1 MRANFTRRSIPCSPA
16 TVLLFSF
23 LLLTVLFATGCT
35 RRFFRHWAD
44 REVLQLL
51 ESKDQFPQWELRDYY
66 VYPHPL
72 ARFADPSDPDHPPMP
87 PDDLPTWMLST
98 RPQKPKQVA
107 YIEGT
112 GYLQVLQAW
121 DAANRAARK
130 EREERKKREAE
141 QPEQLPPPRDAQGH
155 DKNGSGN
162 VFDYASVGQPTAK
175 ILTGEQPTVSENPGP
190 GVTDPSQSIIP
201 VTAAQYGVQRDAAN
215 GDSQHPQAYLITL
228 DQAVEL
234 ALFNSREFQD
244 RRESLYLT
252 ALPVTLQRFNF
263 LPQFYATE
271 QVIREWAASRSTI
284 GKQNRWVANTG
295 VGPGSGFG
303 FTQLFSTGALLTLQ
317 LANRT
322 VVNLTGDP
330 RHTISESTLILDLS
344 QPLLQAGGRAVT
356 LEPLTQAERDLV
368 YELRNFARFHR
379 EFYVAIAVGSPIRT
393 AVGGIGVAGLDLGVR
408 GQAAFVGY
416 YPTIQRLAVV
426 ENNRAN
432 VESFARLL
440 RFYQAYVVGGSVS
453 QLQVDQIEQQLL
465 DSRAQLLLS
474 EVLYQDS
481 LDQFKLQLGL
491 PTNLPL
497 ELDFGP
503 LEPLK
508 DQMER
513 LSRVE
518 ADYRQILDALDQLEE
533 EPEVAPQ
540 RLRGILERLFVESPL
555 VRGTKFREEII
566 RRYATWR
573 ELASGFELPAQGLA
587 DLLSVPLQAPL
598 NLSAVPWGLATGPRR
613 SRAAQRILELQEE
626 LDRLEDEEERYAD
639 EEKEFP
645 RHLRD
650 RMRELQLEI
659 SLGQMEL
666 ALRNYELKPW
676 EGEMQPQRRRSR
688 YIDAFRRVTTRFAE
702 VMESARAERFVELD
716 GLWPTLPPVYLHG
729 VDLLTADELE
739 AQNLVEQTALINRL
753 DLMNA
758 RAQVVDAWRKIAVFA
773 NSLLGVANLQYHM
786 EVTTPRNQA
795 QPLTF
800 WGRTAIHRMT
810 LDTELPL
817 VRQLQ
822 RNNYRAS
829 LIAYQRQRRA
839 LQQQE
844 DNVRFQVRQELR
856 TLRQL
861 AQTYAIN
868 QRSVRLAYQ
877 VLENSL
883 EELRAPPAPGAQRD
897 AASSAAALTQQ
908 VVNAQNSVL
917 RAQNSIYATY
927 VNYIRARME
936 LYRDLELL
944 RVDSRGVWI
953 DEYASPAE
961 RPDGSQPEPGQR

>member
-1 MRANFTRRSIPCSPA
+1 MRRLPSSSARQHPG
-16 TVLLFSF
+16 SF
-23 LLLTVLFATGCT
+23 LLLVLLLALIPVTAGCT
-35 RRFFRHWAD
+35 RRFFRDWAD
-44 REVLQLL
+44 REVLQVLD
-51 ESKDQFPQWELRDYY
+51 SKDDFPQWELRDYY

-72 ARFADPSDPDHPPMP
+72 ARFADPTNPDFPPMP
-87 PDDLPTWMLST
+87 PDDVPTWMLST
-98 RPQKPKQVA
+98 RPQKPKQIA

-112 GYLQVLQAW
+112 GYLHVLRAW
-121 DAANRAARK
+121 NEANRAAR
-130 EREERKKREAE
+130 RARQERKQTEP
-141 QPEQLPPPRDAQGH
+141 QPEVLPPPQNLPPLSQD
-155 DKNGSGN
+155 
-162 VFDYASVGQPTAK
+162 QP
-175 ILTGEQPTVSENPGP
+175 ENQDHPEADQEKGPRWATIADEADGTQMTPGP
-190 GVTDPSQSIIP
+190 LGGDPSQPIVP
-201 VTAAQYGVQRDAAN
+201 VQAPGYG
-215 GDSQHPQAYLITL
+215 GPGEGTDSARPEETQPFLLTL
-228 DQAVEL
+228 EQAVEL

-252 ALPVTLQRFNF
+252 ALPVTFERFNF
-263 LPQFYATE
+263 LPQWYATE
-271 QVIREWAASRSTI
+271 RFFREWAGRFSTT
-284 GKQNRWVANTG
+284 GKQNKWEANTG
-295 VGPGSGFG
+295 FGPRSGLG

-322 VVNLTGDP
+322 VINLTGNP
-330 RHTISESTLILDLS
+330 KHTISESTLILDLS
-344 QPLLQAGGRAVT
+344 QPLLQGGGRAIA

-416 YPTIQRLAVV
+416 YPTIQRLAVL

-432 VESFARLL
+432 VEAFARLL
-440 RFYQAYVVGGSVS
+440 RFYQAYVAGGSVS

-465 DSRAQLLLS
+465 DSRAQVLLS
-474 EVLYQDS
+474 EVQYQDS

-491 PTNLPL
+491 PTNLPI

-508 DQMER
+508 EQMER
-513 LSRVE
+513 LGRVE
-518 ADYRQILDALDQLEE
+518 EEYREILDTLDQLEE
-533 EPEVAPQ
+533 QPEVAPPA
-540 RLRGILERLFVESPL
+540 LRRTLERLLVEAAL
-555 VRGTKFREEII
+555 VRGTKFQQTVLP
-566 RRYATWR
+566 RYRVWQ
-573 ELASGFELPAQGLA
+573 ELAVPVDPPAQALA
-587 DLLSVPLQAPL
+587 DLATVPLWAPF
-598 NLSAVPWGLATGPRR
+598 NFSAIPWGLAVGPRR
-613 SRAAQRILELQEE
+613 SRAAQRLLELQVE
-626 LDRLEDEEERYAD
+626 LEHLQDEEARYVD
-639 EEKEFP
+639 EDKEVP
-645 RHLRD
+645 ESLRQQ
-650 RMRELQLEI
+650 MQELQLEI

-666 ALRNYELKPW
+666 ALRVYDLKGW
-676 EGEMQPQRRRSR
+676 EREPSPQRRRSQ
-688 YIDAFRRVTTRFAE
+688 YIDALRRVTTRFAE
-702 VMESARAERFVELD
+702 VMESARAERLSEVE
-716 GLWPTLPPVYLHG
+716 GQWPQLPPVYLHG
-729 VDLLTADELE
+729 VDLLAVEEQL
-739 AQNLVEQTALINRL
+739 AQRLVEETALANRL

-758 RAQVVDAWRKIAVFA
+758 RAQLVDAWRQIAVFA

-786 EVTTPRNQA
+786 EVATPRNQA

-800 WGRTAIHRMT
+800 WGRTAIHRMS
-810 LDTELPL
+810 LDTQLPL

-844 DNVRFQVRQELR
+844 DTVRFQVRQELR

-861 AQTYAIN
+861 AQTYRIN

-883 EELRAPPAPGAQRD
+883 EELRAPPPPGAQRD

-917 RAQNSIYATY
+917 RAQNGIFATY
-927 VNYIRARME
+927 VSYIRARME
-936 LYRDLELL
+936 LYRDMELL

-953 DEYASPAE
+953 DEYAAPTE
-961 RPDGSQPEPGQR
+961 RPPGDQPDPG

>member
-1 MRANFTRRSIPCSPA
+1 MRIGLSRTAPRSPSTAILIAMLFLSILLPA
-16 TVLLFSF
+16 
-23 LLLTVLFATGCT
+23 GCT

-44 REVLQLL
+44 REVLQVL
-51 ESKDQFPQWELRDYY
+51 ESKDEYPEWELRDYY

-72 ARFADPSDPDHPPMP
+72 ARFADPSDPDFPPMP
-87 PDDLPTWMLST
+87 PDDIPTWMLAT

-112 GYLQVLQAW
+112 GYLHVLEAW

-130 EREERKKREAE
+130 QREERKKQEAGS
-141 QPEQLPPPRDAQGH
+141 PELLPPPKEPPQTEPDAARPADPMGFDGQGMPAEVTIIG
-155 DKNGSGN
+155 DDPVPDDRGPASGHP
-162 VFDYASVGQPTAK
+162 AEP
-175 ILTGEQPTVSENPGP
+175 
-190 GVTDPSQSIIP
+190 IIR
-201 VTAAQYGVQRDAAN
+201 VKAAQYGTMN
-215 GDSQHPQAYLITL
+215 GDNDQPKGYLITL

-252 ALPVTLQRFNF
+252 ALPVTFERFNF
-263 LPQFYATE
+263 LPQFYAADRFF
-271 QVIREWAASRSTI
+271 REWAASRSTV
-284 GKQNRWVANTG
+284 GKQNRWEANTG
-295 VGPGSGFG
+295 VGPRSGLG
-303 FTQLFSTGALLTLQ
+303 FTQLLSTGALLTLQ

-322 VVNLTGDP
+322 VVNLTGSP
-330 RHTISESTLILDLS
+330 KHTISESTLLLDLS

-416 YPTIQRLAVV
+416 YPTLQRLAVL

-440 RFYQAYVVGGSVS
+440 RFYQAYAIGGSVS

-465 DSRAQLLLS
+465 DSRAQALLS
-474 EVLYQDS
+474 EVQYQDS

-508 DQMER
+508 EQMER
-513 LSRVE
+513 LGRVE
-518 ADYRQILDALDQLEE
+518 ADYRGILDTLDQLEE
-533 EPEVAPQ
+533 EPEVAPA
-540 RLRGILERLFVESPL
+540 RLRGILQRLFVESPL
-555 VRGTKFREEII
+555 VRGTRFRVEIEH
-566 RRYATWR
+566 RYARWR
-573 ELASGFELPAQGLA
+573 ELASGVDIPVQVLA
-587 DLLSVPLQAPL
+587 DLLSVPLLAPF
-598 NLSAVPWGLATGPRR
+598 NPSGVPWGLAVGPRR
-613 SRAAQRILELQEE
+613 SRAARRLLELQEE
-626 LDRLEDEEERYAD
+626 LNRLEDEEERYAD
-639 EEKEFP
+639 EDKELP
-645 RHLRD
+645 PELRA
-650 RMRELQLEI
+650 RIRELQLEI

-666 ALRNYELKPW
+666 ALRTYELKPW
-676 EGEMQPQRRRSR
+676 EREPLPQRRRSQ
-688 YIDAFRRVTTRFAE
+688 YIDAFRRVTSRFAE
-702 VMESARAERFVELD
+702 VMESARAERLNELENQ
-716 GLWPTLPPVYLHG
+716 WPPLPPVYLHG
-729 VDLLTADELE
+729 VDLITADEWE
-739 AQNLVEQTALINRL
+739 AQNLVEQTALVNRL

-758 RAQVVDAWRKIAVFA
+758 RAQVVDAWRRIAVFA
-773 NSLLGVANLQYHM
+773 NNLLGVANLEYHM
-786 EVTTPRNQA
+786 EIATPRNQA

-800 WGRTAIHRMT
+800 WGRTAIHRLT
-810 LDTELPL
+810 LETELPL

-861 AQTYAIN
+861 ALTYRIN

-908 VVNAQNSVL
+908 VVNGQNSVL

-961 RPDGSQPEPGQR
+961 RPVGSQPDPGQW